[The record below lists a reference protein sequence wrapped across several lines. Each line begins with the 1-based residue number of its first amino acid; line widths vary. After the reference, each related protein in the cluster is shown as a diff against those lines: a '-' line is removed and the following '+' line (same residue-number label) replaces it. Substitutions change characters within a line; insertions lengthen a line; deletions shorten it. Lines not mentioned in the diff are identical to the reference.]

1 MSYLLYWMTIY
12 PIENKLVKKKTNNIL
27 KLVFLTQI
35 KNLSLT
41 KF

>member
-1 MSYLLYWMTIY
+1 MTIY